1 MTTSPLTLH
10 AAPAAGFDQPFEML
24 DACHQRVRRSLALLQ
39 RLERHLGERGADEQ
53 ARQAAGDVLRY
64 FDLAAPAHHEDEERH
79 VLPVLRRL
87 GEVQG
92 VAGAAGPDLRQLA
105 QRLHA
110 DHQRMAAAWALARPP
125 LQALAEGE
133 PWPAGQAEAIC
144 AHWQAFGAL
153 YEDHLVAEDEVAF
166 PAAAAQADAA
176 SRRAMGQEMATRRG
190 VRP

>member
-39 RLERHLGERGADEQ
+39 RLERHLAERGADEQ
-53 ARQAAGDVLRY
+53 ARQAAGDILRY

-79 VLPVLRRL
+79 VLPLLRRL
-87 GEVQG
+87 GEACG
-92 VAGAAGPDLRQLA
+92 DAGAGRPDLHRLA
-105 QRLHA
+105 ERLHA

-125 LQALAEGE
+125 LQALAEGGA
-133 PWPAGQAEAIC
+133 WPAGPAEAAR
-144 AHWQAFGAL
+144 AHWQAFTAL
-153 YEDHLVAEDEVAF
+153 YEDHLAAEDEVAF

-176 SRRAMGQEMATRRG
+176 ARRAMGEEMATRRG
-190 VRP
+190 VRR